1 VTPGPPVEAGDD
13 GRVTPIGARRTS
25 VADLQREVE
34 RLTEALELAEVRRRT
49 AERTLA
55 DVASMAAADTADLRV
70 RLAELQARLDAPGAS
85 APPAASAAPPGAA
98 TAATATAAPPSGR
111 TRLHAARRLLLLAGL
126 VLGVALLVDGILTI
140 VWKEPLTAL
149 QQSRDQATLRTD
161 LQSLQQTLAA
171 APQVARE
178 NAAART
184 RRQALTL
191 LQAKRPDGSALGS
204 VDIPRIGLKTV
215 FVESTDP
222 DALKK
227 GPGHY
232 RGTVLPGL
240 YGTVGIAGH
249 RTTYGAP
256 FRRVD
261 ELSPGSRIILRMPY
275 GRFTYKVTSSR
286 ITTPAD
292 ASSLVS
298 RAGSRR
304 LVLTA
309 CHPLYSA
316 AKRIVVSARLVSATP
331 A

>member
-1 VTPGPPVEAGDD
+1 VTPGPPAEARPPGADD
-13 GRVTPIGARRTS
+13 RVTPIGARRRS

-34 RLTEALELAEVRRRT
+34 RLTEALELAEARRRT

-55 DVASMAAADTADLRV
+55 DVASMAAADTADLRE
-70 RLAELQARLDAPGAS
+70 RLAELQARVGG
-85 APPAASAAPPGAA
+85 APPAPAA
-98 TAATATAAPPSGR
+98 TASGGRGRLR
-111 TRLHAARRLLLLAGL
+111 TLRRALLLAGL
-126 VLGVALLVDGILTI
+126 VLGIALLADGILTI
-140 VWKEPLTAL
+140 VWQEPITAL
-149 QQSRDQATLRTD
+149 QQSHDQAALRTD
-161 LQSLQQTLAA
+161 LQSLQQALAA
-171 APQVARE
+171 GQAGPISARE
-178 NAAART
+178 NAAARL

-191 LQAKRPDGSALGS
+191 LHAKRPDGSALGS

-215 FVESTDP
+215 FVESTDHN
-222 DALKK
+222 ALKK

-240 YGTVGIAGH
+240 YGTVGLAGH

-261 ELSPGSRIILRMPY
+261 ELSAGSRIILRMPY
-275 GRFTYKVTSSR
+275 GRFTYKVTGSR
-286 ITTPAD
+286 ITTPSD

-298 RAGSRR
+298 HAGGRR

-316 AKRIVVSARLVSATP
+316 AKRIVISARLVSATP

>member
-1 VTPGPPVEAGDD
+1 MTPGPPAAGAGDD
-13 GRVTPIGARRTS
+13 DRVTPIGARRTS

-34 RLTEALELAEVRRRT
+34 RLTQALALAEARSQPPPR
-49 AERTLA
+49 
-55 DVASMAAADTADLRV
+55 SRV
-70 RLAELQARLDAPGAS
+70 R
-85 APPAASAAPPGAA
+85 
-98 TAATATAAPPSGR
+98 TV
-111 TRLHAARRLLLLAGL
+111 RRLLLLAGL
-126 VLGVALLVDGILTI
+126 VLGMALLVDGILTI
-140 VWKEPLTAL
+140 VWQEPITAL
-149 QQSRDQATLRTD
+149 QQSRDQGALRTD
-161 LQSLQQTLAA
+161 LKELQQTLAA

-178 NAAART
+178 SSAARI

-204 VDIPRIGLKTV
+204 VAIPRIGLKTV
-215 FVESTDP
+215 FVESTDHQ
-222 DALKK
+222 ALKK

-240 YGTVGIAGH
+240 YGTVGLAGH

-261 ELSPGSRIILRMPY
+261 ELSAGSRIILRMPY
-275 GRFTYKVTSSR
+275 GRFTYKVTGTR

-298 RAGSRR
+298 RAGTRR

>member
-1 VTPGPPVEAGDD
+1 MTPGPLGAHPPPRPPDD
-13 GRVTPIGARRTS
+13 GAVTPIGARRTS
-25 VADLQREVE
+25 VGDLQREVE
-34 RLTEALELAEVRRRT
+34 RLSTALELAETRRRT

-55 DVASMAAADTADLRV
+55 DVASMAAADAADLRG
-70 RLAELQARLDAPGAS
+70 RLAELQARLDD
-85 APPAASAAPPGAA
+85 APPPVAAAAPTG
-98 TAATATAAPPSGR
+98 GH
-111 TRLHAARRLLLLAGL
+111 TRLRALRRVLLLAGL
-126 VLGVALLVDGILTI
+126 VIGVALLADGILTI
-140 VWKEPLTAL
+140 VWQEPITAL
-149 QQSRDQATLRTD
+149 QQSHDQAALRTD
-161 LQSLQQTLAA
+161 LQDLQRTLAA
-171 APQVARE
+171 APKVARE
-178 NAAART
+178 SAAARM

-191 LQAKRPDGSALGS
+191 LRAKRPDGSALGS

-215 FVESTDP
+215 FVESTVHN
-222 DALKK
+222 ALKK

-240 YGTVGIAGH
+240 YGTVGLAGH

-275 GRFTYKVTSSR
+275 GRFTYKVTGSR
-286 ITTPAD
+286 ITTPGN
-292 ASSLVS
+292 ASALVS
-298 RAGSRR
+298 HAGSRR

>member
-1 VTPGPPVEAGDD
+1 MTPGPPNEARPPGSDD
-13 GRVTPIGARRTS
+13 RVTPLGARRTS
-25 VADLQREVE
+25 VADLQGEVE
-34 RLTEALELAEVRRRT
+34 RLTQAVALAEARRQT

-55 DVASMAAADTADLRV
+55 DVAAMAAADTADLRV
-70 RLAELQARLDAPGAS
+70 RLAEAQARLDG
-85 APPAASAAPPGAA
+85 APP
-98 TAATATAAPPSGR
+98 TGR
-111 TRLHAARRLLLLAGL
+111 PRLRAVRRLLLLAGL
-126 VLGVALLVDGILTI
+126 VIGVALLVDGILTI
-140 VWKEPLTAL
+140 VWQEPITAL
-149 QQSRDQATLRTD
+149 QQSRDQAALRTD
-161 LQSLQQTLAA
+161 LKGLQHTLAE
-171 APQVARE
+171 APKVARE
-178 NAAART
+178 SSTARI

-191 LQAKRPDGSALGS
+191 LHAKRPDGSALGS

-215 FVESTDP
+215 FVESTDHQ
-222 DALKK
+222 ALKK

-240 YGTVGIAGH
+240 YGTVGLAGH

-275 GRFTYKVTSSR
+275 GRFTYKVTGTR

-298 RAGSRR
+298 RAGTRR

>member
-1 VTPGPPVEAGDD
+1 VTPGPPVGAHPPADD
-13 GRVTPIGARRTS
+13 DRVTPIGARRTS
-25 VADLQREVE
+25 VAELQREVE
-34 RLTEALELAEVRRRT
+34 RLSAALELAETRRRT

-55 DVASMAAADTADLRV
+55 DVASMAAADTADLRI
-70 RLAELQARLDAPGAS
+70 RLADLQARVDGAT
-85 APPAASAAPPGAA
+85 PAATTG
-98 TAATATAAPPSGR
+98 GR
-111 TRLHAARRLLLLAGL
+111 GRLHALRRVLLLAGL
-126 VLGVALLVDGILTI
+126 VLGVALLADGILTI
-140 VWKEPLTAL
+140 VWQEPITAL
-149 QQSRDQATLRTD
+149 QQSRDQAALRTD
-161 LQSLQQTLAA
+161 LQSLQHTLAA
-171 APQVARE
+171 APKIARE
-178 NAAART
+178 SSTLRM

-191 LQAKRPDGSALGS
+191 LRAKRPDGSALGS

-215 FVESTDP
+215 FVESTDHQ
-222 DALKK
+222 ALQK

-240 YGTVGIAGH
+240 YGTVGLAGH

-261 ELSPGSRIILRMPY
+261 ELSAGSRIILRMPY
-275 GRFTYKVTSSR
+275 GRFTYKVTGTR
-286 ITTPAD
+286 ITTPSD
-292 ASSLVS
+292 ASALVS
-298 RAGSRR
+298 RAGTRR

>member
-1 VTPGPPVEAGDD
+1 VTSGPIGAHPPTRPPGDD
-13 GRVTPIGARRTS
+13 DRVTPIGARRTS

-34 RLTEALELAEVRRRT
+34 RLSAALELAEARRRT

-55 DVASMAAADTADLRV
+55 DVASMAAADATDLRARV
-70 RLAELQARLDAPGAS
+70 AELQRRLDG
-85 APPAASAAPPGAA
+85 APPTPAPSPGVGG
-98 TAATATAAPPSGR
+98 SVSR
-111 TRLHAARRLLLLAGL
+111 TPLRTLRRLLLLSGL
-126 VLGVALLVDGILTI
+126 VIGIALLADGILTI
-140 VWKEPLTAL
+140 VWQEPITAL

-161 LQSLQQTLAA
+161 LQGLRQTLAD

-178 NAAART
+178 NSAARM

-191 LQAKRPDGSALGS
+191 LRAKRPGGSALGS
-204 VDIPRIGLKTV
+204 VDIPRIGLKSV

-261 ELSPGSRIILRMPY
+261 ELSAGSRIIMRMPY
-275 GRFTYKVTSSR
+275 GRFTYKVTGTR
-286 ITTPAD
+286 ITTPSD

-298 RAGSRR
+298 HAGARR

>member
-1 VTPGPPVEAGDD
+1 VTPGPPAGARPPGDD
-13 GRVTPIGARRTS
+13 DRVTPIGARRTS
-25 VADLQREVE
+25 VADLRLEVQ
-34 RLTEALELAEVRRRT
+34 RLTEALALAEARRRT

-70 RLAELQARLDAPGAS
+70 RLAEAQAQLDD
-85 APPAASAAPPGAA
+85 APPAASAPTG
-98 TAATATAAPPSGR
+98 GR
-111 TRLHAARRLLLLAGL
+111 TRLRALRRVLLLAGL
-126 VLGVALLVDGILTI
+126 VIGVALLADGILTI
-140 VWKEPLTAL
+140 VWQEPITAL
-149 QQSRDQATLRTD
+149 QQSHDQAALRTD
-161 LQSLQQTLAA
+161 LNDLQHTLAA
-171 APQVARE
+171 GRAGPNSSRE
-178 NAAART
+178 SSAARM

-191 LQAKRPDGSALGS
+191 LRAKRPDGSALGS

-215 FVESTDP
+215 FVESTVHN
-222 DALKK
+222 ALKK

-240 YGTVGIAGH
+240 YGTVGLAGH

-275 GRFTYKVTSSR
+275 GRFTYKVTGTR
-286 ITTPAD
+286 ITTPSD
-292 ASSLVS
+292 ASALVS
-298 RAGSRR
+298 RAGTRR
-304 LVLTA
+304 LVLSA

>member
-1 VTPGPPVEAGDD
+1 VTPGPRIGAHPPRPPGDD
-13 GRVTPIGARRTS
+13 DRVTPIGARRTS
-25 VADLQREVE
+25 VADLQRELE
-34 RLTEALELAEVRRRT
+34 RLNAALELAEVRRRT

-55 DVASMAAADTADLRV
+55 DVASMAAADTTDLRA
-70 RLAELQARLDAPGAS
+70 RLAALQARLDGAPT
-85 APPAASAAPPGAA
+85 PPALTAPSG
-98 TAATATAAPPSGR
+98 GR
-111 TRLHAARRLLLLAGL
+111 TRLRALRRVLLLAGL
-126 VLGVALLVDGILTI
+126 VIGVALLADGILTI
-140 VWKEPLTAL
+140 VWQEPITAL
-149 QQSRDQATLRTD
+149 QQSRDQAALRTD
-161 LQSLQQTLAA
+161 LQGLQHTLAA
-171 APQVARE
+171 GWAGPTSARE
-178 NAAART
+178 SSASRM

-191 LQAKRPDGSALGS
+191 LRAKRPAGSALGS

-215 FVESTDP
+215 FVESTDHGS
-222 DALKK
+222 LKK

-240 YGTVGIAGH
+240 YGTVGLAGH

-261 ELSPGSRIILRMPY
+261 ELSAGSRIILRMPY
-275 GRFTYKVTSSR
+275 GRFTYKVTGTR
-286 ITTPAD
+286 ITTPSD

-298 RAGSRR
+298 RAGTRR

>member
-1 VTPGPPVEAGDD
+1 VTPGPRTGAHPPRPPGDD
-13 GRVTPIGARRTS
+13 DRVTPIGARRTS

-34 RLTEALELAEVRRRT
+34 RLTQVLELAETRRQT

-55 DVASMAAADTADLRV
+55 AVASMAAADTADLRV
-70 RLAELQARLDAPGAS
+70 RLAELQERLDG
-85 APPAASAAPPGAA
+85 APP
-98 TAATATAAPPSGR
+98 TGR
-111 TRLHAARRLLLLAGL
+111 TRLRALRRLLLLAGL
-126 VLGVALLVDGILTI
+126 VLGVALLADGILTI
-140 VWKEPLTAL
+140 VWQEPITAL
-149 QQSRDQATLRTD
+149 QQSRDQAALRTD
-161 LQSLQQTLAA
+161 LQGLEHTLDA
-171 APQVARE
+171 APKVARE
-178 NAAART
+178 SSTARI

-191 LQAKRPDGSALGS
+191 LHAKRPNGSALGS
-204 VDIPRIGLKTV
+204 VDISRIGLKTV
-215 FVESTDP
+215 FVESTDHQ
-222 DALKK
+222 ALKK

-240 YGTVGIAGH
+240 YGTVGLAGH

-261 ELSPGSRIILRMPY
+261 ELSAGSRIILRMPY
-275 GRFTYKVTSSR
+275 GRFTYRVTGTR

-298 RAGSRR
+298 HAGTRR

>member
-1 VTPGPPVEAGDD
+1 VTPGPPVGAGDD
-13 GRVTPIGARRTS
+13 DRVTPIGARRTS

-34 RLTEALELAEVRRRT
+34 RLSAALELAEARRRR

-70 RLAELQARLDAPGAS
+70 RLAELQARLDGAPLA
-85 APPAASAAPPGAA
+85 PAATTG
-98 TAATATAAPPSGR
+98 GR
-111 TRLHAARRLLLLAGL
+111 GRLHTLRRVLLLAGL

-140 VWKEPLTAL
+140 VWQEPITAL
-149 QQSRDQATLRTD
+149 QQSRDQAALRTD
-161 LQSLQQTLAA
+161 LQGLQHTLAA
-171 APQVARE
+171 APKVARE
-178 NAAART
+178 NSASRM

-191 LQAKRPDGSALGS
+191 LRAKRPDGSALGS

-215 FVESTDP
+215 FVESTDHG
-222 DALKK
+222 ALKK

-240 YGTVGIAGH
+240 YGTVGLAGH

-261 ELSPGSRIILRMPY
+261 ELSAGTRIILRMPY
-275 GRFTYKVTSSR
+275 GRFTYKVTGTR
-286 ITTPAD
+286 ITTPSD
-292 ASSLVS
+292 ASALVS
-298 RAGSRR
+298 RAGTRR

-316 AKRIVVSARLVSATP
+316 AKRIVISARLVSATP

>member
-1 VTPGPPVEAGDD
+1 VTAGPPAAGAGDD
-13 GRVTPIGARRTS
+13 DRVTPIGARRTS
-25 VADLQREVE
+25 VADLQREVQ
-34 RLTEALELAEVRRRT
+34 RLTEALEQAEALRRA
-49 AERTLA
+49 AEHTLS

-70 RLAELQARLDAPGAS
+70 RLAELQQRLDE
-85 APPAASAAPPGAA
+85 APPAAPTG
-98 TAATATAAPPSGR
+98 GR
-111 TRLHAARRLLLLAGL
+111 TRLRAVRRLLLLAGL
-126 VLGVALLVDGILTI
+126 VIGVALLADGILTI
-140 VWKEPLTAL
+140 VWQEPITAL
-149 QQSRDQATLRTD
+149 QQSHDQAALRTD
-161 LQSLQQTLAA
+161 LTGLQHMLAA
-171 APQVARE
+171 APKARGE
-178 NAAART
+178 SAAARM

-191 LQAKRPDGSALGS
+191 LRAKRPDGSALGS
-204 VDIPRIGLKTV
+204 IDIPRIGLKSV
-215 FVESTDP
+215 FVESTTHP
-222 DALKK
+222 SLKK

-240 YGTVGIAGH
+240 FGTVGLAGH

-275 GRFTYKVTSSR
+275 GSFTYKVTGTR
-286 ITTPAD
+286 ITTPSD

-298 RAGSRR
+298 HAGTRR

-316 AKRIVVSARLVSATP
+316 AKRIVVSARLVSSTP

>member
-1 VTPGPPVEAGDD
+1 VTPGPPTEARPPDD
-13 GRVTPIGARRTS
+13 DDRVTPIGARRTS

-34 RLTEALELAEVRRRT
+34 RLSAALELAEARRRT

-70 RLAELQARLDAPGAS
+70 RLAELQEHLAG
-85 APPAASAAPPGAA
+85 APPPG
-98 TAATATAAPPSGR
+98 SRR
-111 TRLHAARRLLLLAGL
+111 TRLRAIRRLLLLAGL
-126 VLGVALLVDGILTI
+126 VIGVALLTDGLLTI
-140 VWKEPLTAL
+140 VWQEPITAL
-149 QQSRDQATLRTD
+149 QQSRDQAALRTD
-161 LQSLQQTLAA
+161 LNGLQHMLAA
-171 APQVARE
+171 APKVARE
-178 NAAART
+178 SRTARM

-191 LQAKRPDGSALGS
+191 LRAKRPDGSALGS

-215 FVESTDP
+215 FVESTDHG
-222 DALKK
+222 ALKK

-240 YGTVGIAGH
+240 YGTVGLAGH

-261 ELSPGSRIILRMPY
+261 ELSRGSRIVLRMPY
-275 GRFTYKVTSSR
+275 GRFTYKVTGTR
-286 ITTPAD
+286 ITTPSD
-292 ASSLVS
+292 ASALVS
-298 RAGSRR
+298 HAGTSR

-316 AKRIVVSARLVSATP
+316 AKRIVVSARLASATP

>member
-1 VTPGPPVEAGDD
+1 MTPGPIGAHPPGDD
-13 GRVTPIGARRTS
+13 GRVTPLGARRTS

-34 RLTEALELAEVRRRT
+34 RLTEALELAETRRRT

-55 DVASMAAADTADLRV
+55 DVASMAAADAADLRA
-70 RLAELQARLDAPGAS
+70 RMAELQARLDGAPS
-85 APPAASAAPPGAA
+85 APAPSARVVGSGFRTPPQA
-98 TAATATAAPPSGR
+98 
-111 TRLHAARRLLLLAGL
+111 LRRLLLLAGL
-126 VLGVALLVDGILTI
+126 VIGIALLADGILTI
-140 VWKEPLTAL
+140 VWQEPITAL

-161 LQSLQQTLAA
+161 LQSLRQTLAD

-178 NAAART
+178 TNAARM

-191 LQAKRPDGSALGS
+191 LRAKRPDGSALGS

-222 DALKK
+222 NALKK

-261 ELSPGSRIILRMPY
+261 ELSAGSRIIMRMPY

-298 RAGSRR
+298 HAGSRR

>member
-1 VTPGPPVEAGDD
+1 VTPGPPAGASGDD
-13 GRVTPIGARRTS
+13 DRVTPIGARRTS

-34 RLTEALELAEVRRRT
+34 RLAEALELAEKRRRT

-55 DVASMAAADTADLRV
+55 DVASMAAADAADLRA
-70 RLAELQARLDAPGAS
+70 RMAELRAQLDGAPS
-85 APPAASAAPPGAA
+85 APLVSPTG
-98 TAATATAAPPSGR
+98 GH
-111 TRLHAARRLLLLAGL
+111 TRLRALRRLLLLAGL
-126 VLGVALLVDGILTI
+126 VIGIALLADGILTI
-140 VWKEPLTAL
+140 VWQEPITAL

-161 LQSLQQTLAA
+161 LQSLRQTLAD
-171 APQVARE
+171 APQIARE
-178 NAAART
+178 NSAARM

-191 LQAKRPDGSALGS
+191 LGAKRPDGSALGS
-204 VDIPRIGLKTV
+204 IDIPRIGLKTV
-215 FVESTDP
+215 FVESTDHK
-222 DALKK
+222 ALQK

-261 ELSPGSRIILRMPY
+261 ELSAGSRIILRMPY

-316 AKRIVVSARLVSATP
+316 AKRIVVSARLVSGTP

>member
-1 VTPGPPVEAGDD
+1 VTAGPPNEARPPGSDD
-13 GRVTPIGARRTS
+13 RVTPLGARRTS
-25 VADLQREVE
+25 VADLQREVQ
-34 RLTEALELAEVRRRT
+34 RLTEALQLAEARRQT

-55 DVASMAAADTADLRV
+55 DVASMAAADTTDLRA
-70 RLAELQARLDAPGAS
+70 RLTELQTRLDGAS
-85 APPAASAAPPGAA
+85 PPP
-98 TAATATAAPPSGR
+98 TRR
-111 TRLHAARRLLLLAGL
+111 TRMRTVRRLLLLAGL
-126 VLGVALLVDGILTI
+126 VLGIALLVDGILTI
-140 VWKEPLTAL
+140 VWQEPITAL
-149 QQSRDQATLRTD
+149 QQSRDQAALRTD
-161 LQSLQQTLAA
+161 LQGLQHTLAQ
-171 APQVARE
+171 APKVARE
-178 NAAART
+178 SSAARI

-204 VDIPRIGLKTV
+204 VAIPRIGLKTV
-215 FVESTDP
+215 FVESTDHQ
-222 DALKK
+222 ALKK

-240 YGTVGIAGH
+240 YGTVGLAGH

-275 GRFTYKVTSSR
+275 GRFTYKVTGTR

-298 RAGSRR
+298 RAGTRR

>member
-1 VTPGPPVEAGDD
+1 VTPGPPDEARPPGDD
-13 GRVTPIGARRTS
+13 DRVTPIGARRTS

-34 RLTEALELAEVRRRT
+34 RLTEALALAEARRRT

-55 DVASMAAADTADLRV
+55 DVASMAAADTA
-70 RLAELQARLDAPGAS
+70 ELQARVEGA
-85 APPAASAAPPGAA
+85 PAAAAPP
-98 TAATATAAPPSGR
+98 TGR
-111 TRLHAARRLLLLAGL
+111 SRLRALRRLLLLAGL
-126 VLGVALLVDGILTI
+126 VVGFALLADGILTI
-140 VWKEPLTAL
+140 VWQEPITAL
-149 QQSRDQATLRTD
+149 QQSHDQAALRTD
-161 LQSLQQTLAA
+161 LSGLQHMLAA
-171 APQVARE
+171 APKAPGESASARM
-178 NAAART
+178 

-191 LQAKRPDGSALGS
+191 LRAKRPDGSALGS

-215 FVESTDP
+215 FVESTTHP
-222 DALKK
+222 SLKK

-240 YGTVGIAGH
+240 YGTVGLAGH

-261 ELSPGSRIILRMPY
+261 ELSDGSRIILRMPY
-275 GRFTYKVTSSR
+275 GRFTYKVTGTR
-286 ITTPAD
+286 ITSPSD

-298 RAGSRR
+298 HAGTNR

-331 A
+331 V

>member
-1 VTPGPPVEAGDD
+1 VTSGPIGAHPPARPPGDD

-34 RLTEALELAEVRRRT
+34 RLAEALELADARRRT

-55 DVASMAAADTADLRV
+55 DVASMAAADAADLRARV
-70 RLAELQARLDAPGAS
+70 AELQAQLDGAPRAP
-85 APPAASAAPPGAA
+85 APPVGADGA
-98 TAATATAAPPSGR
+98 VSGHA
-111 TRLHAARRLLLLAGL
+111 RLRALRRLLLLSGL
-126 VLGVALLVDGILTI
+126 VIGIALLADGILTI
-140 VWKEPLTAL
+140 VWQEPITAL

-161 LQSLQQTLAA
+161 LQSLRQTLAD

-178 NAAART
+178 NSAARM

-191 LQAKRPDGSALGS
+191 LRAKHPDGSALGS

-215 FVESTDP
+215 FVESTDHN
-222 DALKK
+222 ALKK

-261 ELSPGSRIILRMPY
+261 ELSAGSRIILRMPY
-275 GRFTYKVTSSR
+275 GQFNYKVTGTR

-298 RAGSRR
+298 HAGARR

>member
-1 VTPGPPVEAGDD
+1 VTPGPRIGAHPPRPPDD
-13 GRVTPIGARRTS
+13 DDRVTPIGARRTS
-25 VADLQREVE
+25 VAALQRELE
-34 RLTEALELAEVRRRT
+34 RLTEALELAEARRRT

-70 RLAELQARLDAPGAS
+70 RLAELQARLDARAD
-85 APPAASAAPPGAA
+85 
-98 TAATATAAPPSGR
+98 TATAAPAVQAAAPTGR
-111 TRLHAARRLLLLAGL
+111 PRLRAVRRVLLLVGL

-140 VWKEPLTAL
+140 VWQEPITAL
-149 QQSRDQATLRTD
+149 QQSRDQGALRTD
-161 LQSLQQTLAA
+161 LRDLQQVLVA
-171 APQVARE
+171 APKVARE
-178 NAAART
+178 SSAARM

-191 LQAKRPDGSALGS
+191 LRAKRPDGSALGS

-215 FVESTDP
+215 FVESTDHQ
-222 DALKK
+222 ALEK

-240 YGTVGIAGH
+240 YGTVGLAGH

-261 ELSPGSRIILRMPY
+261 ELSSGSRIILRMPY
-275 GRFTYKVTSSR
+275 GRFTYKVTGTR

-298 RAGSRR
+298 RAGTRR

-316 AKRIVVSARLVSATP
+316 AERIVVSARLVSATP
-331 A
+331 V

>member
-1 VTPGPPVEAGDD
+1 MTPGPLEAHPPGRPPGDD
-13 GRVTPIGARRTS
+13 DRVTPLGARRTS

-34 RLTEALELAEVRRRT
+34 RLTEALALAETRRRT

-70 RLAELQARLDAPGAS
+70 RLAELQARVDGTAP
-85 APPAASAAPPGAA
+85 
-98 TAATATAAPPSGR
+98 APPSATTGDR
-111 TRLHAARRLLLLAGL
+111 GRLHALRRVLLLAGL
-126 VLGVALLVDGILTI
+126 VIGVALLVDGILTI
-140 VWKEPLTAL
+140 VWQEPITAL
-149 QQSRDQATLRTD
+149 QQSRDQAALRTD
-161 LQSLQQTLAA
+161 LQGLQHTLAA
-171 APQVARE
+171 APKVARE
-178 NAAART
+178 SSTARI

-191 LQAKRPDGSALGS
+191 LRAKRPDGSALGS

-215 FVESTDP
+215 FVESTDHQ
-222 DALKK
+222 ALEK

-240 YGTVGIAGH
+240 YGTVGLAGH

-275 GRFTYKVTSSR
+275 GRFTYKVTGTR

-298 RAGSRR
+298 HTGTRR